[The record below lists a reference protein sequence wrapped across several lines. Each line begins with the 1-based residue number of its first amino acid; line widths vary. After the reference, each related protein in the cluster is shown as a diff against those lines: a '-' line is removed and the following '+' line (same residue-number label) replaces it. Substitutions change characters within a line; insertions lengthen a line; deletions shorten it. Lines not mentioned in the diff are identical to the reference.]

1 MVIKLLQCGLSNMA
15 KINYNRTWKML
26 LLAMIILS
34 PVYYVVLAGDQ
45 IRSNV
50 FLVDSGSQE
59 AQINSAIDLPVTY
72 YIGNDLTGVT
82 NATKRAFFRV
92 SGVYTGGGSVQFK
105 IDSDNATA
113 KTFTLPSVSRP
124 TDFEFIYSDDSGR
137 INPTSAGSYNRIL
150 NVIPSGV
157 TISGL
162 AAKLEMTYQFAPT
175 TCVDGASSNEKV
187 KTTEFYV
194 IQTDTPF
201 DYSIVNSF
209 NLYIGDDLSGI
220 TNPVKSVYF
229 LVSGVY
235 TGSGTLSLATDPMGP
250 GQDFSLAN
258 VAIPT
263 NFNLIYHDTSGR
275 INPTSAGS
283 YVYDLHISP
292 VGVTISNFSV
302 KAILTHRYKPVS
314 CGAGYPPY
322 GDLVSAV
329 YDSTANTAGP
339 AYNSILWKGQLG
351 GPSFDQGLV
360 RFQIAAADNSTGP
373 WNFVGGT
380 TCGSSDWYEASA
392 NTAIELGCFSD
403 LNNKRYFKYKIR
415 ICADDCISGNTVTPQ
430 VDDVV
435 VNFSP

>member
-1 MVIKLLQCGLSNMA
+1 MVN
-15 KINYNRTWKML
+15 INYNRTWKML
-26 LLAMIILS
+26 LLAIIILS
-34 PVYYVVLAGDQ
+34 PIYYVVLAGDQ

-50 FLVDSGSQE
+50 FVVDSGSQE
-59 AQINSAIDLPVTY
+59 AQISSAIDLPVTY
-72 YIGNDLTGVT
+72 YIGNDLSGVT
-82 NATKRAFFRV
+82 NAAKRAFFRV
-92 SGVYTGGGSVQFK
+92 SGVYTGGGSIQFK

-124 TDFEFIYSDDSGR
+124 TDFEFIYSDDSGH

-150 NVIPSGV
+150 NIMPSGV

-162 AAKLEMTYQFAPT
+162 AAKLELTYQFAPT

-187 KTTEFYV
+187 KTTEFFV
-194 IQTDTPF
+194 GQDNGILSSTMMPF
-201 DYSIVNSF
+201 TIY
-209 NLYIGDDLSGI
+209 LGDDLTGI

-235 TGSGTLSLATDPMGP
+235 TGSGTLSITNDSSGTSTV
-250 GQDFSLAN
+250 FSLAN
-258 VAIPT
+258 VSVAT
-263 NFNLIYHDTSGR
+263 NFNLLFKDKYNL

-283 YVYDLHISP
+283 YSYNLYLNPSGP
-292 VGVTISNFSV
+292 TISNVSV
-302 KAILTHRYKPVS
+302 KAIVTHRYKPAG

-322 GDLVSAV
+322 GDLVSTV
-329 YDSTANTAGP
+329 YDSTANSSGP

-360 RFQIAAADNSTGP
+360 RFQVAAADNSTGP
-373 WNFVGGT
+373 WNFVGGA
-380 TCGSSDWYEASA
+380 TCGSNDWYEASA

-415 ICADDCISGNTVTPQ
+415 ICADDCISGGTVTPQ